1 MILYGSSLAV
11 QWLRLHTSTAEG
23 TGSIPGQETRIP
35 HASWLGKKKF
45 FLMLLYLFNFFIVV
59 KYTNVFYNVIIF
71 TTYTILAI
79 YNYTIQWQ

>member
-23 TGSIPGQETRIP
+23 TGSIPGQGTRIP
-35 HASWLGKKKF
+35 HASWLGEKKF

-59 KYTNVFYNVIIF
+59 KYTNVFYNM
-71 TTYTILAI
+71 L
-79 YNYTIQWQ
+79 

>member
-23 TGSIPGQETRIP
+23 TGSIPGQGTRIP
-35 HASWLGKKKF
+35 HASWLGKKKI

-59 KYTNVFYNVIIF
+59 KYTNVFYNM
-71 TTYTILAI
+71 L
-79 YNYTIQWQ
+79 